1 MTAEEKEV
9 NRIFAKNLTRFLED
23 YSMTKA
29 ELAKRLG
36 VSAQSVTSWT
46 KGEKSPRMPKVDQ
59 MCEIFNC
66 TRSDFLMEYEKD
78 LQLYKKLY
86 SKADSIESAPEGY
99 YTNPETAEIAQEIF
113 DDPDLRTLFHVARN
127 ASPEQLKLAK
137 EMLEM
142 MKSNENR

>member
-1 MTAEEKEV
+1 MKNVGDRIRIRREELGLTQSDL
-9 NRIFAKNLTRFLED
+9 AKKLGYKSKSSITKIETGVHNLTQSKIKAIADALDTTPAFIMGWNED
-23 YSMTKA
+23 
-29 ELAKRLG
+29 E
-36 VSAQSVTSWT
+36 
-46 KGEKSPRMPKVDQ
+46 
-59 MCEIFNC
+59 
-66 TRSDFLMEYEKD
+66 
-78 LQLYKKLY
+78 QLYKNLY
-86 SKADSIESAPEGY
+86 NKTDSIESAPEGY